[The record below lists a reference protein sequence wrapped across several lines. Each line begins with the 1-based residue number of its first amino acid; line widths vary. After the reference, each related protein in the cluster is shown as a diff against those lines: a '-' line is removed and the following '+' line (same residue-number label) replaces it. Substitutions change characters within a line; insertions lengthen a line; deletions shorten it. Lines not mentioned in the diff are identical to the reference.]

1 MTSFQLPTSA
11 NFPEG
16 FLWGAATSSYQIEGA
31 WQADGKGESIWDR
44 FAHTPGKIED
54 ATTGDV
60 ANDHYERWEA
70 DIDLMAQLGLQ
81 SYRFSISWPRIL
93 PDGRGLVNQAGLDF
107 YSRLVDGLLEAG
119 IAPNATLY
127 HWDLPQALQDAGG
140 WPERGIVD
148 AFVEYAD
155 VVTRHLGDRVPMWA
169 TFNEPWVIAILGYEI
184 GIHAPGHHS
193 QADAVRAAHHLLLAH
208 GRSLPIIRAN
218 SPAADVGIVLNLGPQ
233 VPASNSPAD
242 IKAARLSDGTLN
254 RWFLDPLAG
263 FGYPNDVAAH
273 YGDALDVVQ
282 PGDMEAMAAPIDFLG
297 VNYYMRGIVR
307 AADEPD
313 NTPQTV
319 FVGDEKTDMDW
330 EVYPQGLSDMLLRL
344 HTAYRFPA
352 LYVTENGA
360 AYKDQVAED
369 GAIHDEERI
378 SYYRRH
384 LLEAARAIALGVP
397 LRGYFAWSLM
407 DNFEWAYGLS
417 KRFGL
422 VYVDFD
428 TQARILKDSAYWYGD
443 VIASNEVS

>member
-1 MTSFQLPTSA
+1 
-11 NFPEG
+11 
-16 FLWGAATSSYQIEGA
+16 
-31 WQADGKGESIWDR
+31 
-44 FAHTPGKIED
+44 
-54 ATTGDV
+54 
-60 ANDHYERWEA
+60 
-70 DIDLMAQLGLQ
+70 LGLQ

-184 GIHAPGHHS
+184 GIHEPGHHS

-307 AADEPD
+307 APDEPD
-313 NTPQTV
+313 NAPQTV